1 MPTTVASAQVAL
13 TPSTT
18 GFAQRLRTQLRQVQT
33 DIGDVQVNI
42 VPKVKASAYR
52 AVTRDLDR
60 LARDRM
66 VYFTASADTRVAA
79 EDLALLSRE
88 RRTRVVADADVGAAD
103 AELARL
109 TRDRTVRITPHVS
122 VPQGSGAGG
131 ADAGLGS
138 LVSLAP
144 ALIPVAAY
152 LGSIAVSMSAAA
164 VSAGALGLAVAPQVS
179 MFKDLSSAQDKAAD
193 AASQYGKTSTQA
205 ADAQNA
211 VIRTLDGMPKATQ
224 RAGVA
229 FLGLK
234 SDFKSWSDGLAKFTM
249 VPVEH
254 GLAVVDALLPK
265 TTPLVKGASQQFDR
279 LITLLAGGVNS
290 GAFDGLFSRFTTFA
304 NGALKH
310 GVDDVV
316 HFARVVSE
324 GKADGAVTQ
333 FIAYAEAQGPK
344 VRETLKDIAQA
355 VSNILQ
361 GAAEAGPGMLTLV
374 DDVAK
379 LAAALPPSAVARAL
393 ELYTAFKLIK
403 LASSGITTVSGRVQ
417 TLSARLTALRG
428 ASTAAGGGIR
438 GVRTALSTLS
448 TGTKVA
454 GAIAVI
460 AGVAY
465 AIKSLQGAGK
475 AAPDIDKM
483 TTAVGQLGRT
493 GKASG
498 ELVRVYGDDLN
509 SLTDAFEYM
518 NKGITN
524 NSIVQGLDKVSSGFG
539 LFGKGPIEKAK
550 DKIND
555 FDDSLADLV
564 KNGNADLAAAAVD
577 RMSKKWK
584 AAGLPADDFT
594 KKLDN
599 YKSAVEDAKFAQD
612 LAADSMGLFGK
623 QAQSVQKKLDTQ
635 KASADGLRGAIQALN
650 DTYRSALGADSDF
663 EQAIDDATKA
673 VKGHHAALH
682 MVNGQLDLS
691 TQKAREAFGPLN
703 DLAAKTDAAAAA
715 ARDNG
720 ASWGTV
726 NGIYEKGRQ
735 ALVRSAT
742 QMGLTTAE
750 AKRLADQILKT
761 PDKTARIKG
770 DVEDLKLK
778 IATAKKQISSLPSK
792 KTTKIKG
799 DASQLK
805 NVIRDA
811 QARINAMTGKNIIIH
826 ATTYYDSKGK
836 AHQGFHEGGDYGTK
850 RAMGGI
856 LPGYTPGRDV
866 HHFTSP
872 TAGRLHLSGGEA
884 VMRPEWTRAVGPA
897 FVNAMNALSRTQGA
911 AAVRR
916 AMGFKDGGIL
926 AGSFAEGGV
935 LPSSPTPITV
945 PSPTDLLPRVNPV
958 VIRVEREHAEA
969 HGPSQVVFNA
979 TTTDKPTRQAVLD
992 ALHDYTAL
1000 YGPQIAV

>member
-13 TPSTT
+13 SPTTT
-18 GFAQRLRTQLRQVQT
+18 GFAQRLRTQLQQVQSSV
-33 DIGDVQVNI
+33 DVSI
-42 VPKVKASAYR
+42 VPKIKTSAYQ
-52 AVTRDLDR
+52 AVSRDLDR

-79 EDLALLSRE
+79 DDLALLARE
-88 RRTRVVADADVGAAD
+88 RRTRVVADAEAGAAE

-109 TRDRTVRITPHVS
+109 TRDRTLQITPHVS
-122 VPQGSGAGG
+122 APVGAAGAGG
-131 ADAGLGS
+131 AEAGLGS

-152 LGSIAVSMSAAA
+152 LGSVAASMGAVA
-164 VSAGALGLAVAPQVS
+164 VSAGVLGLAVAPQIG
-179 MFKDLSSAQDKAAD
+179 MFADLSAAQDKAS
-193 AASQYGKTSTQA
+193 AAATQYGKTSTQA

-265 TTPLVKGASQQFDR
+265 TTPLVKGTSQQFDR

-344 VRETLKDIAQA
+344 VRETLKDISQA

-374 DDVAK
+374 DAVAK

-403 LASSGITTVSGRVQ
+403 LTSSGITTVSGRVQ

-438 GVRTALSTLS
+438 GVRTALATLS

-483 TTAVGQLGRT
+483 STAVGQLGRT

-498 ELVRVYGDDLN
+498 ELVRVYGDDLDG
-509 SLTDAFEYM
+509 LTDAFAYM

-584 AAGLPADDFT
+584 AAGYPADDFT
-594 KKLDN
+594 KKLDD

-623 QAQSVQKKLDTQ
+623 QAQTVQKKLDTQ

-650 DTYRSALGADSDF
+650 DTYRSTLGADSDF

-673 VKGHHAALH
+673 VKGHHTALH
-682 MVNGQLDLS
+682 MVNGQLNLNS
-691 TQKAREAFGPLN
+691 QKAREAFGPLN

-715 ARDNG
+715 ARENG

-726 NGIYEKGRQ
+726 NGIYERGRQ
-735 ALVRSAT
+735 ALIRSAT

-761 PDKTARIKG
+761 PDKTARLKG
-770 DVEDLKLK
+770 DVQDLQAK
-778 IATAKKQISSLPSK
+778 IKSAKAEIKSLPKS
-792 KTTKIKG
+792 KTTAIK
-799 DASQLK
+799 ANEQQLK
-805 NVIRDA
+805 DVVRDA
-811 QARINAMTGKNIIIH
+811 QARIDKMTGKSLDIV
-826 ATTYYDSKGK
+826 ATYSVVGGKGTVV
-836 AHQGFHEGGDYGTK
+836 FHEGGNYAT
-850 RAMGGI
+850 GGI
-856 LPGYTPGRDV
+856 IPGYTPGRDV
-866 HHFTSP
+866 HHFSSP
-872 TAGRLHLSGGEA
+872 TGGRLNLSGGEA

-897 FVNAMNALSRTQGA
+897 FVNAMNALSRTQGVT
-911 AAVRR
+911 AVRR

-926 AGSFAEGGV
+926 GGSFAAGGV
-935 LPSSPTPITV
+935 V
-945 PSPTDLLPRVNPV
+945 PSAPAVVAVPGATDLIPRVNPV
-958 VIRVEREHAEA
+958 VIQVESERPPQPIVIRGDGLNRYLVQWLREAVRNEA
-969 HGPSQVVFNA
+969 GGSAQRFFG
-979 TTTDKPTRQAVLD
+979 TGT
-992 ALHDYTAL
+992 
-1000 YGPQIAV
+1000 G

>member
-1 MPTTVASAQVAL
+1 
-13 TPSTT
+13 
-18 GFAQRLRTQLRQVQT
+18 
-33 DIGDVQVNI
+33 
-42 VPKVKASAYR
+42 
-52 AVTRDLDR
+52 
-60 LARDRM
+60 
-66 VYFTASADTRVAA
+66 
-79 EDLALLSRE
+79 
-88 RRTRVVADADVGAAD
+88 
-103 AELARL
+103 
-109 TRDRTVRITPHVS
+109 
-122 VPQGSGAGG
+122 
-131 ADAGLGS
+131 
-138 LVSLAP
+138 
-144 ALIPVAAY
+144 
-152 LGSIAVSMSAAA
+152 
-164 VSAGALGLAVAPQVS
+164 
-179 MFKDLSSAQDKAAD
+179 
-193 AASQYGKTSTQA
+193 
-205 ADAQNA
+205 
-211 VIRTLDGMPKATQ
+211 
-224 RAGVA
+224 
-229 FLGLK
+229 
-234 SDFKSWSDGLAKFTM
+234 
-249 VPVEH
+249 
-254 GLAVVDALLPK
+254 
-265 TTPLVKGASQQFDR
+265 
-279 LITLLAGGVNS
+279 
-290 GAFDGLFSRFTTFA
+290 
-304 NGALKH
+304 
-310 GVDDVV
+310 
-316 HFARVVSE
+316 
-324 GKADGAVTQ
+324 
-333 FIAYAEAQGPK
+333 
-344 VRETLKDIAQA
+344 
-355 VSNILQ
+355 
-361 GAAEAGPGMLTLV
+361 
-374 DDVAK
+374 
-379 LAAALPPSAVARAL
+379 
-393 ELYTAFKLIK
+393 
-403 LASSGITTVSGRVQ
+403 
-417 TLSARLTALRG
+417 
-428 ASTAAGGGIR
+428 
-438 GVRTALSTLS
+438 
-448 TGTKVA
+448 
-454 GAIAVI
+454 
-460 AGVAY
+460 
-465 AIKSLQGAGK
+465 
-475 AAPDIDKM
+475 
-483 TTAVGQLGRT
+483 
-493 GKASG
+493 
-498 ELVRVYGDDLN
+498 
-509 SLTDAFEYM
+509 
-518 NKGITN
+518 
-524 NSIVQGLDKVSSGFG
+524 
-539 LFGKGPIEKAK
+539 
-550 DKIND
+550 
-555 FDDSLADLV
+555 
-564 KNGNADLAAAAVD
+564 
-577 RMSKKWK
+577 
-584 AAGLPADDFT
+584 
-594 KKLDN
+594 
-599 YKSAVEDAKFAQD
+599 
-612 LAADSMGLFGK
+612 
-623 QAQSVQKKLDTQ
+623 
-635 KASADGLRGAIQALN
+635 
-650 DTYRSALGADSDF
+650 
-663 EQAIDDATKA
+663 
-673 VKGHHAALH
+673 

-926 AGSFAEGGV
+926 AGSFAQGGV